1 MYYYVLIL
9 LMRKLRYRLGNIITV
24 SQQISDKSSDKSW
37 PHSSRAYTCMY
48 KYTHVCTN
56 IYKHIHKHATYDHV
70 KGSELAK
77 VKPMNH

>member
-24 SQQISDKSSDKSW
+24 SQQISDKSTDKSW
-37 PHSSRAYTCMY
+37 PHSSRAYTYMY
-48 KYTHVCTN
+48 KYTHVSTN